1 MRRPWVEKGGRR
13 KKKECFSNASECNFA
28 NLRLFVK
35 SKNFVV
41 FSQNEFLQT
50 DVFNYVWI
58 DEINC
63 LTVACAFSRQNEF
76 VSFWPPFLILQCCH
90 IDGRRPAVAFQQAP
104 CCAGANRVPVRSGSR
119 RGKPGAGL
127 LMQFLAH
134 CTFRHNPPRNRP
146 AFVAPLPRSVRPK
159 RELRWLWSRRR
170 LFCIRTLISRSCQR
184 PSSF

>member
-1 MRRPWVEKGGRR
+1 MKFKAVLNILVLATLITGGNFMNNAKASDWDKTFAKSDKVNIEKVKFKNRYGIELVGDLYMP
-13 KKKECFSNASECNFA
+13 KDKPAEKLPAIAVSGPFGAVKEQAS
-28 NLRLFVK
+28 
-35 SKNFVV
+35 
-41 FSQNEFLQT
+41 
-50 DVFNYVWI
+50 
-58 DEINC
+58 
-63 LTVACAFSRQNEF
+63 

-146 AFVAPLPRSVRPK
+146 SFEASLPRSVRAK
-159 RELRWLWSRRR
+159 RELR
-170 LFCIRTLISRSCQR
+170 
-184 PSSF
+184 

>member
-134 CTFRHNPPRNRP
+134 CTFRQSAPKPSVIWGISSTVSSGKTGVALIMESAA
-146 AFVAPLPRSVRPK
+146 AFLYSDINFPVLS
-159 RELRWLWSRRR
+159 
-170 LFCIRTLISRSCQR
+170 TTQ
-184 PSSF
+184 